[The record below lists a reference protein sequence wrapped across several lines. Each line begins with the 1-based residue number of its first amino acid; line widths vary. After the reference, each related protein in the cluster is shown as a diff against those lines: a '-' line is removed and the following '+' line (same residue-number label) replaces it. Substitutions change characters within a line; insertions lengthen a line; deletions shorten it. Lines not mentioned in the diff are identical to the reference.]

1 MSKKIKKN
9 KNLNKT
15 TSLIQEK
22 KRRNKTN
29 IHKKKDKK
37 NYGSNS
43 IIIGSL

>member
-22 KRRNKTN
+22 KKEETKQTS
-29 IHKKKDKK
+29 IKKR
-37 NYGSNS
+37 
-43 IIIGSL
+43 